1 MSSFSIIPHLAD
13 AIIQPDESIAR
24 LIINIATYLSLL
36 CLVFLAGFMAT
47 RYTQELRDW
56 YKNFFG
62 TKVFF
67 LLWLIPTTAMS
78 LSLTFSEYFGWPP
91 CRLCWYQRA
100 CIYPLVIVMLIYFF
114 HRVALWRRIG
124 YVLAGICPF
133 ISAYHISI
141 EIKAA
146 ESPFC
151 SAEVSCATV
160 WFKSL
165 GFLTT
170 PTMALIA
177 SLTVLVLLFM
187 SSQLESRDG

>member
-1 MSSFSIIPHLAD
+1 MSPAALVPLLAE
-13 AIIQPDESIAR
+13 AIIQPDEPIAR
-24 LIINIATYLSLL
+24 HIVNIATFLSVL
-36 CLVFLAGFMAT
+36 CLIFLAGFIVT
-47 RYTQELRDW
+47 RFTQQMRDW
-56 YKNFFG
+56 YKDFFG
-62 TKVFF
+62 SKVFF
-67 LLWLIPTTAMS
+67 LLWLIPTTAMA

-100 CIYPLVIVMLIYFF
+100 CIYPLVIVMLIYYFK
-114 HRVALWRRIG
+114 RNSLWRRIG

-146 ESPFC
+146 ESAFC
-151 SAEVSCATV
+151 SVEVSCATV
-160 WFKSL
+160 WFKAL

-177 SLTVLVLLFM
+177 TVTILVLLYM
-187 SSQLESRDG
+187 SSQVESQDG